1 MKKRSGAN
9 SPQQPD
15 IGDFVL
21 FLDRNLGKHIIADR
35 LRSEG
40 LNVEIHDDHLPLDA
54 PDEEWLKLVGR
65 NGWLA
70 LTKDK
75 NIRYRATELQSI
87 RTHRA
92 RVVVVRAK
100 NATAADIAELL
111 LKGKNSIARFAAKAQ
126 TPFVAGIDRNGRV
139 TPYRGV
145 FEQGS

>member
-1 MKKRSGAN
+1 MKKRSGAS

-15 IGDFVL
+15 IGKIVL
-21 FLDRNLGKHIIADR
+21 FLDRNLGKHIIAER
-35 LRSEG
+35 LRSDG

-54 PDEEWLKLVGR
+54 PDEEWLELVGR
-65 NGWLA
+65 RRWVA

-75 NIRYRATELQSI
+75 NIRYRATEIQSI

-100 NATAADIAELL
+100 NATATDIAELL
-111 LKGKNSIARFAAKAQ
+111 LKGKNRIARFVARTEA
-126 TPFVAGIDRNGRV
+126 PFVAGIDRSGRV

-145 FEQGS
+145 LEQGS